1 MGSALLNTET
11 ADSTFAPLPRES
23 AAARPDA
30 AALPGSAAALRLQ
43 AAERLAAHRS
53 RRGTAQTRPAPEP
66 ARPATTRT
74 ARIAA
79 TVAERYAHT
88 QTYRAFLAAEA
99 ERAVQQARAAAE
111 IAALNAQAVA
121 AAQQSLLDT
130 FDQNTLE
137 DAADLLESNDHNQPA
152 PQIEFSNAE
161 PHPVELNLW
170 PDVDPAPLRNKQAVM
185 LSEVVRNAKRVVE
198 EPATL
203 LHRPGRSHHS
213 ANEPASNL
221 EPRALNPPL
230 TVRLYEDAT
239 IPHVDL
245 DPAHRTAPIRRPG
258 RTLDRNDPEARA
270 LDEEI
275 AFRQAPVFEE
285 PAGPPMPLPANL
297 IEFPRQL
304 IASRKA
310 RPRLAEGPLRDDP
323 GAIPADNQLRI
334 FEVDPDQISITPAA
348 DSADDAQSAAAAPQW
363 TSIWLDTP
371 SVPARAEAP
380 DTQTAPSASPQT
392 APLPQVASFG
402 RRMLAAAI
410 NGAIVFSGLSAFAAA
425 FVAVA
430 DHVLPWHPGPLETLL
445 ARTGLELTQL
455 PAAIAIAGGLLLLL
469 YQALFFWFGTATPGM
484 RCARIAL
491 CTFDDE
497 NPTRKALRRRIL
509 AVLLSAFPLGL
520 GFLWAALDED
530 RLAWHDRLSRTYQ
543 RSY

>member
-130 FDQNTLE
+130 FDQNTL
-137 DAADLLESNDHNQPA
+137 DQVVADLQAERRERKTQSVENDRYEH
-152 PQIEFSNAE
+152 PQAE
-161 PHPVELNLW
+161 PETPSLLGLSLW
-170 PDVDPAPLRNKQAVM
+170 PDFEAAPAPPAHPSPRPHSQAG
-185 LSEVVRNAKRVVE
+185 
-198 EPATL
+198 PANQS
-203 LHRPGRSHHS
+203 RAAAHS
-213 ANEPASNL
+213 PLATDHLPLPS
-221 EPRALNPPL
+221 PL

-380 DTQTAPSASPQT
+380 DTQTAPNASPQT